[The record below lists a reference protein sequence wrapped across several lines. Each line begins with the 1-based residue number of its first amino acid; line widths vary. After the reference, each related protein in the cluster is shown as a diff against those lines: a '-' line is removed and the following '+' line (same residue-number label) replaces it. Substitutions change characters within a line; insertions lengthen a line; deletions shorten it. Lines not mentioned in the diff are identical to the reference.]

1 MSDSIRLSEKHGV
14 NPAIP
19 LCFFCLKPKNEIIFA
34 GKMRGEYSDREAPQH
49 AVWDMRPCDE
59 CKGFM
64 AKGIILMSV
73 DESKSAD
80 HKNPYRSGGWC
91 VVKEDMVKRVLG
103 KDKQLLEATLRK
115 RIAFITDEAWDKI
128 GLPRGEIKDEQSEP
142 VPTDS

>member
-19 LCFFCLKPKNEIIFA
+19 LCFFCLKPKNEILLP
-34 GKMRGEYSDREAPQH
+34 GKMKNDMEAPRN

>member
-1 MSDSIRLSEKHGV
+1 MSGSIRLSEKHGV

-19 LCFFCLKPKNEIIFA
+19 LCFFCLKPKNEIILP
-34 GKMRGEYSDREAPQH
+34 GKMKNDMEAPRN

-64 AKGIILMSV
+64 AKGIILISV

-91 VVKEDMVKRVLG
+91 VVKEELVKQALG
-103 KDKQLLEATLRK
+103 GGQQGVGGTN
-115 RIAFITDEAWDKI
+115 TT
-128 GLPRGEIKDEQSEP
+128 SE
-142 VPTDS
+142 SCIHNR